1 MESIVVDE
9 SLGQSNS
16 TQKPKRSSKLAES
29 SGRLS
34 KSNKLSDKIEEQ
46 DENSLSRGEEEIEE
60 EDYTQSFASEGT
72 NSASLLSSKKTQ
84 KTAEALK
91 KKADQMAESGYTDDF
106 EEASI
111 GQSGKGRALVQSSQN
126 NEIEIVNEEDD
137 QESSEKPSATESVK
151 ESKRSQRRSP
161 EGSQRVDQSTSE
173 LEDKEV
179 FETTSSVQWE
189 VVL

>member
-1 MESIVVDE
+1 M
-9 SLGQSNS
+9 
-16 TQKPKRSSKLAES
+16 
-29 SGRLS
+29 S

-137 QESSEKPSATESVK
+137 QESSEKPSATESVR